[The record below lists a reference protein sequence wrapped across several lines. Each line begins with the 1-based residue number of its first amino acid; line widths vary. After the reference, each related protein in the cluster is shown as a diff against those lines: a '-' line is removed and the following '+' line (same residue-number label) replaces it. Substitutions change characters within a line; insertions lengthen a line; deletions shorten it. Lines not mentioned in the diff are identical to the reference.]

1 MKLHQGVANNLPPRQ
16 SSERTTTSSPHELSP
31 GGPDTSDR
39 HLGLFGLQVSR
50 HRAVETDEIRIG
62 AKSQHIIVLFTN
74 PPTEMSVRCQ
84 GVNRTSPPPLGS
96 IALVPA
102 GAVADVSWRG
112 AKDCLQV
119 YVEPALVKRVAAR
132 SFERDLSWAIPP
144 LDAFTAPALRS
155 AMLAIEAESE
165 AGGLGG
171 PLLMESLSNI
181 LAVHLI
187 RHVFGFRQ
195 SAAHERGVLPRRK
208 LVATIDYIMA
218 NLDNTLTLGRMA
230 ELVCLSPDHFARQFK
245 AATGLTPYQFVIK
258 RRVELVQQLLRG
270 RQELSLAEIA
280 ISAGFSDQSQLCFH
294 FKRIAGVTPGQFRM
308 SRIA

>member
-1 MKLHQGVANNLPPRQ
+1 M
-16 SSERTTTSSPHELSP
+16 SSQRDLSP
-31 GGPDTSDR
+31 GGPDTSER
-39 HLGLFGLQVSR
+39 NLGSFGLQVSH
-50 HRAVETDEIRIG
+50 HRALETDEIRIG
-62 AKSQHIIVLFTN
+62 AESQHVIVLFTK
-74 PPTEMSVRCQ
+74 PPNEMNVRCP
-84 GVNRTSPPPLGS
+84 GVNRNSPPPLGS

-112 AKDCLQV
+112 TKDCLQV
-119 YVEPALVKRVAAR
+119 YIDPELVERVAAR

-144 LDAFTAPALRS
+144 LDAFIAPALHS
-155 AMLAIEAESE
+155 AMLAIEAELE

-171 PLLMESLSNI
+171 PLLIESLSNI

-195 SAAHERGVLPRRK
+195 PAALERGVLPQRK
-208 LVATIDYIMA
+208 VVATIDYIMA
-218 NLDNTLTLGRMA
+218 NLDNTPTLGRMA
-230 ELVCLSPDHFARQFK
+230 ELVHLSPDHFARQFK
-245 AATGLTPYQFVIK
+245 AATGLAPYQFVIK
-258 RRVELVQQLLRG
+258 RRVERAQQLLRG
-270 RQELSLAEIA
+270 RQELSLAEVA